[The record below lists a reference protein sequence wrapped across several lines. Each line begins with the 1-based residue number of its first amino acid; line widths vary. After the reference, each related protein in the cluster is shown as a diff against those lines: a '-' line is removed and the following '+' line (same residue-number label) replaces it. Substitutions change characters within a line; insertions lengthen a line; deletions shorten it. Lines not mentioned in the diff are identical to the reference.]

1 MASRFTATLL
11 AAGVVLLAASGLV
24 AATSAQQAQ
33 TQQEQ
38 EKDFLKGVYVMKDT
52 AGLTDPIA
60 KQTVFP
66 KYTSDAMRAKIQGV
80 VEVQAVVMP
89 DGSVS
94 RARVITSLDKTFGL
108 DEQAILAAKQWTF
121 VPGKLDGVPVPVAVM
136 LKLEFRLH

>member
-24 AATSAQQAQ
+24 AATSAQQTQ

>member
-1 MASRFTATLL
+1 MASRFAATLA
-11 AAGVVLLAASGLV
+11 AAGVVLLGASGLV

-33 TQQEQ
+33 TQQE
-38 EKDFLKGVYVMKDT
+38 EDFLKGVYVMKET
-52 AGLTDPIA
+52 PGLTDPVA

-108 DEQAILAAKQWTF
+108 DQQAILAAKQWTF
-121 VPGKLDGVPVPVAVM
+121 VPGKLDGIEVPVAVTV
-136 LKLEFRLH
+136 KLEFRLH